1 MGRIEV
7 NPSALRS
14 VGASAQQ
21 VGSDVTGLAGSAGA
35 LSSGGGA
42 PSATASA
49 LHSFGAAWS
58 HGVAQIGDA
67 IAAAGH
73 TTDLAAGLYEHTDT
87 NVMPGA

>member
-7 NPSALRS
+7 NPSALRN

-21 VGSDVTGLAGSAGA
+21 VGSDVTGLAGRASA

-42 PSATASA
+42 PTATASA
-49 LHSFGAAWS
+49 LHNFGAAWS
-58 HGVAQIGDA
+58 HGVAQLGDS
-67 IAAAGH
+67 IAGLGH
-73 TTDLAAGLYEHTDT
+73 TTDLAAGLYEQTDT

>member
-7 NPSALRS
+7 NPGALRE

-49 LHSFGAAWS
+49 LGNFGAAWS
-58 HGVAQIGDA
+58 QGVAQLGDS
-67 IAAAGH
+67 IVGLGH
-73 TTDLAAGLYEHTDT
+73 TTDLAAGLYEHTDA
-87 NVMPGA
+87 NVMPDA

>member
-7 NPSALRS
+7 NPGALRD

-49 LHSFGAAWS
+49 LGTFGAAWS
-58 HGVAQIGDA
+58 GHVAQLGDA
-67 IAAAGH
+67 LVGLGQ
-73 TTDLAAGLYEHTDT
+73 TTGLAAGLYERTDSA
-87 NVMPGA
+87 VMPER